1 MEELIIVSKW
11 NNQNF
16 TGCKPDEVDKAIEEA
31 KRFYQEHL
39 DLVKSN
45 LENYPKDE
53 KFWKER
59 INEYSGIL
67 KGGFE
72 AVTFE
77 EYRRREISKW
87 VTGKV
92 SKISQKEYESALGEL
107 PPLNYTRIDDASWFF
122 ICEMLTLSVTNQYYH
137 DRTNDRYYTALVDL
151 YDRNTWIDKLLKK

>member
-77 EYRRREISKW
+77 EYRRREKAKW
-87 VTGKV
+87 VSGKV
-92 SKISQKEYESALGEL
+92 TEIIEKRYYDALNCL
-107 PPLNYTRIDDASWFF
+107 PPLNYTHDEYSSWFF
-122 ICEMLTLSVTNQYYH
+122 ICEMLTMSFTNQYYY
-137 DRTNDRYYTALVDL
+137 DKKRDKYYTAVVDL